1 MISGRGIEPRSA
13 LRSAWSRPGALPPAP
28 PLTLP
33 HALSPS
39 IRINH
44 SLEKW
49 KLRLR
54 VTMSWRTQP
63 HPHPG
68 VPSLLHPSSP
78 AGSHPSQRSPPS
90 RSSCP
95 GGPADGGHHLGI
107 RTMTPGLTDAQRA
120 RGPSRTVCPGLLCAP
135 RPPGACCPCPG
146 PCTRRPRALLYRFGG
161 ARTWALA
168 TSADWS
174 GDKG

>member
-33 HALSPS
+33 HALSPPHKNKPFFRKMEIEAKS
-39 IRINH
+39 DH
-44 SLEKW
+44 VLEDTTPPPP
-49 KLRLR
+49 R
-54 VTMSWRTQP
+54 
-63 HPHPG
+63 

-120 RGPSRTVCPGLLCAP
+120 RGPSRTICPGLLCAP